1 MSAVLIPVIS
11 SIVAAIAAVS
21 AALIS
26 AYFQR
31 KTAREN
37 ADLAKKNARIEELT
51 HELQRAYGQ
60 IAAYYEAETIA
71 ADELAAHTGRAAKTI
86 KSDIRDEV
94 RSRGLDR
101 PEWTRNE
108 CERRRN
114 ELGV

>member
-1 MSAVLIPVIS
+1 MSATIIPVLTS
-11 SIVAAIAAVS
+11 VVAAIAAIC

-31 KTAREN
+31 KTARET
-37 ADLAKKNARIEELT
+37 AEVAKKNAKVEELKK
-51 HELQRAYGQ
+51 ELNRAYAQ
-60 IAAYYEAETIA
+60 VAAYYEAETIA
-71 ADELAAHTGRAAKTI
+71 ADEIAAHTGRAAKTI

-94 RSRGLDR
+94 RSRGFDR

-114 ELGV
+114 ELDL